1 MLDMRKKSIILRI
14 IWYDAGMAIIGLMLR
29 FQDGYDMA
37 VAGGVV
43 RYARTKP
50 EWQLRGQGPWFFSLE
65 REALASCD
73 GLIARIEDDEQA
85 RFCASL
91 GIPVIDI
98 AGSSSLKLFSQV
110 RNDDYQTGVSGG
122 TYLKSLGSSR
132 MAWCTVD
139 HVHWARERFV
149 GFQTAVSKRSE
160 EIPSFSRPL
169 AWWRQLY
176 EPCSDLESWLDQLPK
191 PLSLFCCN
199 DLSAMKVELA
209 CQRLGIHIPEQ
220 IMVLGVDNETLLCE
234 LANPSISS
242 IQPDCAA
249 IGYQAS
255 AMLDAL
261 LENSISGMH
270 IQRIAPGPVNER
282 ESTRLV
288 LSEDEHVAKAMS
300 LIKRE
305 ATGNLTASDVADQA
319 AICRRSLEMRFRTFR
334 GKSIWEEI
342 CEEKL
347 NQASILLQHS
357 KESIASVSE
366 RCGFGSIHRFYSLF
380 KRRYGQTPQTYR
392 KSKTQ
397 R

>member
-1 MLDMRKKSIILRI
+1 
-14 IWYDAGMAIIGLMLR
+14 
-29 FQDGYDMA
+29 MA
-37 VAGGVV
+37 VATGVV

-50 EWQLRGQGPWFFSLE
+50 DWQLRGQGPWFFSLE
-65 REALASCD
+65 PEALALCD

-85 RFCASL
+85 RFCDSL

-122 TYLKSLGSSR
+122 TYLKSLGSKR
-132 MAWCTVD
+132 IAWCSVD
-139 HVHWARERFV
+139 HVHWARERFI

-160 EIPSFSRPL
+160 EILSFSRPL

-176 EPCSDLESWLDQLPK
+176 ESCPDLEDWLDQLPK
-191 PLSLFCCN
+191 PISLFCCN

-209 CQRLGIHIPEQ
+209 CQRLGIRIPEEV
-220 IMVLGVDNETLLCE
+220 MVLGVDNETLLCE

-242 IQPDCAA
+242 IQPDCST

-261 LENSISGMH
+261 LEKSINGVH
-270 IQRIAPGPVNER
+270 IQRIAPGPVRER

-305 ATGNLTASDVADQA
+305 ATGNLTASEVAEQA
-319 AICRRSLEMRFRTFR
+319 SICRRSLEMRFRTYR

-347 NQASILLQHS
+347 NQASILLLHS
-357 KESIASVSE
+357 KESIAEVSE
-366 RCGFGSIHRFYSLF
+366 QCGFGSIHRFYSLF
-380 KRRYGQTPQTYR
+380 KRRFGQTPQAYR
-392 KSKTQ
+392 RNKNP